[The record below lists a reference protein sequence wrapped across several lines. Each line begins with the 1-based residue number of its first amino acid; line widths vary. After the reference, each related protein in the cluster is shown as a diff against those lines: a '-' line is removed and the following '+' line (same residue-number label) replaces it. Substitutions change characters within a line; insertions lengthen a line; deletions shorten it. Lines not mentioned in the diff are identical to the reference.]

1 MLTRTA
7 AKVARNPERLRNP
20 SFQQHNNAQLL
31 SSRNAKTRMLS
42 FSGSRK
48 HLTGSSFPTKRNE
61 KKRDRMLTPNG
72 CESSEDGCET
82 LRSARNAKTR
92 MLSFSGSIKHFTGSD
107 FPTKRTNETNQRE
120 NAHPN
125 GCEKKCQL
133 FENRLF
139 CD

>member
-1 MLTRTA
+1 
-7 AKVARNPERLRNP
+7 
-20 SFQQHNNAQLL
+20 
-31 SSRNAKTRMLS
+31 
-42 FSGSRK
+42 
-48 HLTGSSFPTKRNE
+48 
-61 KKRDRMLTPNG
+61 MLTPNG

-92 MLSFSGSIKHFTGSD
+92 MLSFSGSIKHLTGSD

-125 GCEKKCQL
+125 SCEKKCQL
-133 FENRLF
+133 FKNRPF